1 MPQSN
6 HDRTA
11 ELHNLPEH
19 NAEAAAT
26 QHSKTP
32 HLSAHQETVQ
42 AEDHSGN
49 AAELASKLTHG
60 RAASIEAAKA
70 KK

>member
-26 QHSKTP
+26 KQGKST
-32 HLSAHQETVQ
+32 HLSAHEETIM
-42 AEDHSGN
+42 AEDHSRN
-49 AAELASKLTHG
+49 NAELAARLTHG
-60 RAASIEAAKA
+60 KSAAIEAAKA